1 MVHLSMTP
9 AMVAALRYQQSMLTH
24 DSSSPG
30 HPSKD
35 TPTPDSPHDN
45 PLPGNAITHQQLID
59 LSRSLATVPST
70 ASSQPPPHTLDVLL
84 RGATLY
90 RPAPVSRPL
99 PRHTPSYEALMA
111 RLRHDA
117 DARSYAQLTSSSSAT
132 GATTAVTNTHVTAFS
147 AGDTA
152 AAAPQADE
160 LTYAD
165 ASRQATLIF
174 NVLVSVLAC
183 GVAVWLGAWHW
194 AAPARLA
201 LSMVGAVVVGAAE
214 VAVYWGYL
222 RRIGEAKAKERGKR
236 EEKSV
241 VASWVI
247 EGKGKRLEET
257 AAHVHI
263 RNGEHSGSTG
273 MERGGGVSRNRK
285 M

>member
-1 MVHLSMTP
+1 MS
-9 AMVAALRYQQSMLTH
+9 
-24 DSSSPG
+24 
-30 HPSKD
+30 
-35 TPTPDSPHDN
+35 
-45 PLPGNAITHQQLID
+45 
-59 LSRSLATVPST
+59 
-70 ASSQPPPHTLDVLL
+70 
-84 RGATLY
+84 
-90 RPAPVSRPL
+90 
-99 PRHTPSYEALMA
+99 

-117 DARSYAQLTSSSSAT
+117 DARAYAQLTSPSPSS
-132 GATTAVTNTHVTAFS
+132 TATNTHAHAHAFS

-152 AAAPQADE
+152 AAPPQADE

-201 LSMVGAVVVGAAE
+201 LSMGGAVVVGAAE

-222 RRIGEAKAKERGKR
+222 RRIGEAKTKERARR

-247 EGKGKRLEET
+247 EGKGKRLEGTVAEVQFK
-257 AAHVHI
+257 H
-263 RNGEHSGSTG
+263 GEQSGSTG
-273 MERGGGVSRNRK
+273 VARGGGVRRSRK
-285 M
+285 T